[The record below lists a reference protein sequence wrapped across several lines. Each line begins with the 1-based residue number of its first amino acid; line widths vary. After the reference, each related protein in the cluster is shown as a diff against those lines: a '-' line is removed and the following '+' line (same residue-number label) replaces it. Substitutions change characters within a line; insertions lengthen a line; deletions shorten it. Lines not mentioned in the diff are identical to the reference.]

1 MELSRCYTILEITE
15 KATDEEVSR
24 SFRQLAFKYH
34 PDRNPH
40 RVDWANSAMA
50 QLNAAYTTIMTH
62 RFEKGTVGS
71 GTVPD
76 DEFQEESVRHQASK
90 PENEEELDSEYRD
103 NVLTATFIK
112 IREKSKEGLYMY
124 YQYGLYNIPRREQAA
139 NRTTFKRVVRLLQ
152 NSFHALNKLSE
163 HTSDEEFLLHFDT
176 FKELLFTFYKSAECL
191 NIIDSYSSNTDM
203 QAFRL
208 YKKGDE
214 ALHDA
219 QAEVFYHR
227 HNRGWFKKE
236 FAQVQILRAM
246 DHFNNA
252 LKSYPQSS
260 WAVETTIKLEHARAL
275 KEYIELF
282 FEEE

>member
-24 SFRQLAFKYH
+24 SFRQLAFRYH

-40 RVDWANSAMA
+40 RIDWANSAMA
-50 QLNAAYTTIMTH
+50 QLNTAYTTIMTH

-71 GTVPD
+71 GTVAG
-76 DEFQEESVRHQASK
+76 DEFQEEPGGGETARTD
-90 PENEEELDSEYRD
+90 EEELDSEYRD

-124 YQYGLYNIPRREQAA
+124 FQYGLYNIPRREQAA
-139 NRTTFKRVVRLLQ
+139 NKTSFNRVTRLLQ
-152 NSFHALNKLSE
+152 NSFHALNRLSE

-214 ALHDA
+214 RLHDA
-219 QAEVFYHR
+219 QKEIFYDR
-227 HNRGWFKKE
+227 HNRGWLKKDHV
-236 FAQVQILRAM
+236 QVQILRAL
-246 DHFNNA
+246 DHFKNA
-252 LKSYPQSS
+252 LKSYPHSS
-260 WAVETTIKLEHARAL
+260 WAVETTIKLEHANAL
-275 KEYIELF
+275 KKYIELF
-282 FEEE
+282 FEQE